1 MASVVGY
8 IATGAGKRN
17 TLANHTGVNGIMYDA
32 LERRSF
38 LAMLVLVT
46 LAFLLLMKPFAGP
59 IFWAVAIAL
68 IFHPV
73 QRWLLGRLG
82 PRPNTVAL
90 LTLLFC
96 LFIVVLPVMLLVS
109 SLVAEGVILYQQI
122 QAGELRPGEYID
134 RINRSFPAIQSFLGQ
149 FNIDFADLRDRAAN
163 AFVGASQ
170 FLAKQALG
178 IGQNT
183 FQFFLGL
190 ALMVYLAF
198 FLLRDGT
205 RLVDLLIRALP
216 LGDERERLL
225 FAKFAEV
232 TRATVKGNLLIAIIQ
247 GALGGII
254 FWLLDIQ
261 GALLWG
267 VVMAVVSLIPAIG
280 AAIVWV
286 PAAVYLAAV
295 GSVVPAIILTVYGV
309 VVIGLADNLLRPVLV
324 GRDTKL
330 PDYIV
335 LLSTL
340 GGIVMFGINGFV
352 MGPLVAALFMAFWGI
367 FIREF
372 SGGVVHKDAGL
383 EEAAGMEVGHSDDD
397 KTR

>member
-1 MASVVGY
+1 
-8 IATGAGKRN
+8 
-17 TLANHTGVNGIMYDA
+17 MYQNIEKWA
-32 LERRSF
+32 F
-38 LAMLVLVT
+38 LAMLVLVSV
-46 LAFLLLMKPFAGP
+46 AFIFLMKPFFGP

-73 QRWLLGRLG
+73 QQWLLGRLG
-82 PRPNTVAL
+82 PRPNAVAL
-90 LTLLFC
+90 LTLLAC
-96 LFIVVLPVMLLVS
+96 MFIVIIPVIVLVS
-109 SLVAEGVILYQQI
+109 SLIAEGLSLYQKI
-122 QAGELRPGEYID
+122 QEGEIRPGEYLD
-134 RINRSFPAIQSFLGQ
+134 QVNRSFPAIESFLAG
-149 FNIDFADLRDRAAN
+149 FDLSFAELRDRLVSAV
-163 AFVGASQ
+163 VGGSQ
-170 FLAKQALG
+170 FLARQALG
-178 IGQNT
+178 VGQNT

-205 RLVDLLIRALP
+205 RLVALLIRALP

-225 FAKFAEV
+225 FNKFAEV
-232 TRATVKGNLLIAIIQ
+232 TRATVKGNVLIAIIQ
-247 GALGGII
+247 GTLGGLI
-254 FWLLDIQ
+254 FWILGIT

-267 VVMAVVSLIPAIG
+267 VVMAIFSLLPAVG

-286 PAAVYLAAV
+286 PAAVYLVAI
-295 GSVVPAIILTVYGV
+295 GELIPALVLTLFGT
-309 VVIGLADNLLRPVLV
+309 VVIGLADNILRPILV

-367 FIREF
+367 FIRENT
-372 SGGVVHKDAGL
+372 GA
-383 EEAAGMEVGHSDDD
+383 EATDMSE
-397 KTR
+397 

>member
-1 MASVVGY
+1 
-8 IATGAGKRN
+8 
-17 TLANHTGVNGIMYDA
+17 MYA
-32 LERRSF
+32 KLETRTF
-38 LAMLVLVT
+38 LALLVGVS
-46 LAFLLLMKPFAGP
+46 LAFFLLMKPFFGP

-73 QRWLLGRLG
+73 REAVARKLGD
-82 PRPNTVAL
+82 RPNSVAL
-90 LTLLFC
+90 LTLSIC
-96 LFIVVLPVMLLVS
+96 MVIVVIPVVLLVT
-109 SLVAEGVILYQQI
+109 SLVAEGLGLYQKI
-122 QAGELRPGEYID
+122 QNGEIRPGEYID
-134 RINRSFPAIQSFLGQ
+134 RVNQSFPAIEAFLAQ
-149 FNIDFADLRDRAAN
+149 FGIDFSEMRDRAVS
-163 AFVGASQ
+163 AFLGGSQ

-178 IGQNT
+178 LGQNT

-198 FLLRDGT
+198 FLLRDG
-205 RLVDLLIRALP
+205 RKLVELLIRALP
-216 LGDERERLL
+216 LGDARERLL

-247 GALGGII
+247 GALGGLI
-254 FWLLDIQ
+254 FWILGIT

-267 VVMAVVSLIPAIG
+267 VVMAIVSLIPAIG
-280 AAIVWV
+280 ASLVWV
-286 PAAVYLAAV
+286 PVAIYLAAV
-295 GSVVPAIILTVYGV
+295 GDLVPAAVLTAYGAI
-309 VVIGLADNLLRPVLV
+309 VIGLADNVLRPIFV

-372 SGGVVHKDAGL
+372 SENP
-383 EEAAGMEVGHSDDD
+383 EEAGDPEPVQETSGPGAG
-397 KTR
+397 

>member
-1 MASVVGY
+1 
-8 IATGAGKRN
+8 
-17 TLANHTGVNGIMYDA
+17 MYED

-38 LAMLVLVT
+38 LAMLVLVS
-46 LAFLLLMKPFAGP
+46 LAFIFLMMPFFGP

-73 QRWLLGRLG
+73 QHWLKRKIGD
-82 PRPNTVAL
+82 RPNSIAL
-90 LTLLFC
+90 LTLMIC
-96 LFIVVLPVMLLVS
+96 MIIVVIPVIVLVS
-109 SLVAEGVILYQQI
+109 SLIAEGMGLYQQI
-122 QAGELRPGEYID
+122 QDGEIRPGEYID
-134 RINRSFPAIQSFLGQ
+134 QVNNSFPAIEAFLAQ
-149 FNIDFADLRDRAAN
+149 FNIDFEGLRDRAAS
-163 AFVGASQ
+163 AFVGGSQ
-170 FLAKQALG
+170 FMAKQALG
-178 IGQNT
+178 VGQNA

-190 ALMVYLAF
+190 GLMIYLAF

-205 RLVDLLIRALP
+205 KLVDLLIRALP

-247 GALGGII
+247 GALGGFI
-254 FWLLDIQ
+254 FWVLGINA
-261 GALLWG
+261 ALLWG
-267 VVMAVVSLIPAIG
+267 VVMAIVSLLPAIG

-286 PAAVYLAAV
+286 PAAIYLAAV
-295 GSVVPAIILTVYGV
+295 GDVASALVLTAFGV
-309 VVIGLADNLLRPVLV
+309 IVIGLADNVLRPIFV

-372 SGGVVHKDAGL
+372 SQTDVPTVTPDAVEQHKDNK
-383 EEAAGMEVGHSDDD
+383 EA
-397 KTR
+397 

>member
-1 MASVVGY
+1 
-8 IATGAGKRN
+8 
-17 TLANHTGVNGIMYDA
+17 MYED

-38 LAMLVLVT
+38 LAMLVLVS
-46 LAFLLLMKPFAGP
+46 LAFIFLMMPFFGP

-73 QRWLLGRLG
+73 QHWLKRKIGD
-82 PRPNTVAL
+82 RPNSIAL
-90 LTLLFC
+90 LTLMIC
-96 LFIVVLPVMLLVS
+96 MIIVVIPVIVLVS
-109 SLVAEGVILYQQI
+109 SLIAEGMGLYQQI
-122 QAGELRPGEYID
+122 QDGEIRPGEYID
-134 RINRSFPAIQSFLGQ
+134 QVNNSFPAIEAFLAQ
-149 FNIDFADLRDRAAN
+149 FNIDFEGLRDRAAS
-163 AFVGASQ
+163 AFVGGSQ
-170 FLAKQALG
+170 FMAKQALG
-178 IGQNT
+178 VGQNA

-190 ALMVYLAF
+190 GLMIYLAF

-205 RLVDLLIRALP
+205 KLVDLLIRALP

-247 GALGGII
+247 GALGGFI
-254 FWLLDIQ
+254 FWVLSINA
-261 GALLWG
+261 ALLWG
-267 VVMAVVSLIPAIG
+267 VVMAIVSLLPAIG

-286 PAAVYLAAV
+286 PAAIYLAAV
-295 GSVVPAIILTVYGV
+295 GDVASALVLTAFGV
-309 VVIGLADNLLRPVLV
+309 IVIGLADNVLRPIFV

-372 SGGVVHKDAGL
+372 SQTDVPSVTPDAVEQHKDNK
-383 EEAAGMEVGHSDDD
+383 EA
-397 KTR
+397 

>member
-1 MASVVGY
+1 
-8 IATGAGKRN
+8 
-17 TLANHTGVNGIMYDA
+17 MYA
-32 LERRSF
+32 KLETRTF
-38 LAMLVLVT
+38 LALLVGVS
-46 LAFLLLMKPFAGP
+46 LAFVFLMKPFFGP

-73 QRWLLGRLG
+73 QQLLVRKLG
-82 PRPNTVAL
+82 ERPNVNAL
-90 LTLLFC
+90 ITLC
-96 LFIVVLPVMLLVS
+96 ICMFIVVIPVLVLVT
-109 SLVAEGVILYQQI
+109 SLVAEGVALYQQI
-122 QAGELRPGEYID
+122 QSGDIRPGEYID
-134 RINRSFPAIQSFLGQ
+134 RVNQSFPAIQAFLAQ
-149 FNIDFADLRDRAAN
+149 FDINFADLRDRAVSL
-163 AFVGASQ
+163 FVGGSQ
-170 FLAKQALG
+170 FLGKQALG
-178 IGQNT
+178 VGQNT

-198 FLLRDGT
+198 FLLRDGSA
-205 RLVDLLIRALP
+205 LVELMVKALP

-247 GALGGII
+247 GAMGG
-254 FWLLDIQ
+254 LM
-261 GALLWG
+261 
-267 VVMAVVSLIPAIG
+267 VMAIVSLLPAVG
-280 AAIVWV
+280 AALVWV
-286 PAAVYLAAV
+286 PAAIYLAAV
-295 GSVVPAIILTVYGV
+295 GDVIEAVILTAFGV

-372 SGGVVHKDAGL
+372 S
-383 EEAAGMEVGHSDDD
+383 EEAHRPPASVDDGVQEPGGEAGNDV
-397 KTR
+397 R

>member
-1 MASVVGY
+1 
-8 IATGAGKRN
+8 
-17 TLANHTGVNGIMYDA
+17 MYA
-32 LERRSF
+32 KLETRTF
-38 LAMLVLVT
+38 LAMLVGVS
-46 LAFLLLMKPFAGP
+46 LAFVLLMKPFIGP
-59 IFWAVAIAL
+59 IFWAIAIAL
-68 IFHPV
+68 IFHPLQV
-73 QRWLLGRLG
+73 FLVRKLGD
-82 PRPNTVAL
+82 RPNVNAL
-90 LTLLFC
+90 ITLTICML
-96 LFIVVLPVMLLVS
+96 IVVIPVLVLVT
-109 SLVAEGVILYQQI
+109 SLVAEGLGIYQKI
-122 QAGELRPGEYID
+122 QEGEIKPGEYID
-134 RINRSFPAIQSFLGQ
+134 QVNQSFPAIQAFLAQ
-149 FNIDFADLRDRAAN
+149 FDINFSEIRDRVVSL
-163 AFVGASQ
+163 FVGGSQ

-198 FLLRDGT
+198 FLLRDGSK
-205 RLVDLLIRALP
+205 LIDLMIRALP

-254 FWLLDIQ
+254 FWILGIT

-267 VVMAVVSLIPAIG
+267 VVMAIFSLLPAVG
-280 AAIVWV
+280 AALVWV
-286 PAAVYLAAV
+286 PAAIYLAAV
-295 GSVVPAIILTVYGV
+295 GDIIQAVVLTVFGV
-309 VVIGLADNLLRPVLV
+309 VVIGLADNILRPIMV

-340 GGIVMFGINGFV
+340 GGLAMFGINGFV

-372 SGGVVHKDAGL
+372 SEESQKVGMTGGDVD
-383 EEAAGMEVGHSDDD
+383 
-397 KTR
+397 

>member
-1 MASVVGY
+1 
-8 IATGAGKRN
+8 
-17 TLANHTGVNGIMYDA
+17 MYA
-32 LERRSF
+32 KLETRTF
-38 LAMLVLVT
+38 LAMLVGVS
-46 LAFLLLMKPFAGP
+46 LAFVLLMKPFFGP
-59 IFWAVAIAL
+59 IFWAIAIAL
-68 IFHPV
+68 IFHPFQIFLV
-73 QRWLLGRLG
+73 RRLG
-82 PRPNTVAL
+82 DRPNVNALITLTVCML
-90 LTLLFC
+90 
-96 LFIVVLPVMLLVS
+96 IVVIPVLVLVT
-109 SLVAEGVILYQQI
+109 SLVAEGLGIYQQI
-122 QAGELRPGEYID
+122 QDGQIKPGEYID
-134 RINRSFPAIQSFLGQ
+134 QVNQSFPAIQSSLAQ
-149 FNIDFADLRDRAAN
+149 FDISFGEIRDRVVSL
-163 AFVGASQ
+163 FVGGSQ

-178 IGQNT
+178 VGQNT

-198 FLLRDGT
+198 FLLRDGSK
-205 RLVDLLIRALP
+205 LVDLLIRALP

-254 FWLLDIQ
+254 FWILGIG

-267 VVMAVVSLIPAIG
+267 VVMAIFSLLPAVG
-280 AAIVWV
+280 AALVWV
-286 PAAVYLAAV
+286 PAAIYLAAV
-295 GSVVPAIILTVYGV
+295 GDAAQALVLTAFGV
-309 VVIGLADNLLRPVLV
+309 VVIGLADNLLRPILV

-340 GGIVMFGINGFV
+340 GGIAMFGINGFV

-372 SGGVVHKDAGL
+372 SEDPQATLSKD
-383 EEAAGMEVGHSDDD
+383 EDVG
-397 KTR
+397 

>member
-1 MASVVGY
+1 
-8 IATGAGKRN
+8 
-17 TLANHTGVNGIMYDA
+17 MYA
-32 LERRSF
+32 KLETRTF
-38 LAMLVLVT
+38 LALLVGVSI
-46 LAFLLLMKPFAGP
+46 AFVFLMKPFFGP

-73 QRWLLGRLG
+73 QQLLVRKLG
-82 PRPNTVAL
+82 ERPNINAL
-90 LTLLFC
+90 ITLVIC
-96 LFIVVLPVMLLVS
+96 LVIVVIPVLVLIT
-109 SLVAEGVILYQQI
+109 SLVAEGVALYQQI
-122 QAGELRPGEYID
+122 QSGEIRPGEYID
-134 RINRSFPAIQSFLGQ
+134 QVNQSFPAIQSFLAQ
-149 FNIDFADLRDRAAN
+149 FDISFAELRDRAVN
-163 AFVGASQ
+163 LFVGGSQ

-178 IGQNT
+178 LGQNT

-198 FLLRDGT
+198 FLLRDGSA
-205 RLVDLLIRALP
+205 LVELIIRALP

-247 GALGGII
+247 GALGGLI
-254 FWLLDIQ
+254 FWILGIN

-267 VVMAVVSLIPAIG
+267 VVMAIVSLLPAVG
-280 AAIVWV
+280 AALVWV
-286 PAAVYLAAV
+286 PAAIYLAAV
-295 GSVVPAIILTVYGV
+295 GDIFEATVLTVFGV

-330 PDYIV
+330 PDYVV

-340 GGIVMFGINGFV
+340 GGIAMFGVNGFV

-372 SGGVVHKDAGL
+372 GQ
-383 EEAAGMEVGHSDDD
+383 EAQVDRQEVDMPGSSDDGRSGTD
-397 KTR
+397 VR

>member
-1 MASVVGY
+1 
-8 IATGAGKRN
+8 
-17 TLANHTGVNGIMYDA
+17 MYA
-32 LERRSF
+32 KLETRTF
-38 LAMLVLVT
+38 LALLVGVS
-46 LAFLLLMKPFAGP
+46 LAFFLLMKPFFGP

-73 QRWLLGRLG
+73 REAVARKLGD
-82 PRPNTVAL
+82 RPNSVAL
-90 LTLLFC
+90 LTLSIC
-96 LFIVVLPVMLLVS
+96 MVIVVIPVVLLVT
-109 SLVAEGVILYQQI
+109 SLVAEGLGLYQKI
-122 QAGELRPGEYID
+122 QNGEIRPGEYID
-134 RINRSFPAIQSFLGQ
+134 RVNQSFPAIEAFLAQ
-149 FNIDFADLRDRAAN
+149 FGIDFSEMRDRAVN
-163 AFVGASQ
+163 AFLGGSQ

-178 IGQNT
+178 LGQNT

-198 FLLRDGT
+198 FLLRDG
-205 RLVDLLIRALP
+205 RKLVELLIRALP
-216 LGDERERLL
+216 LGDARERLL

-247 GALGGII
+247 GALGGLI
-254 FWLLDIQ
+254 FWILGIT

-267 VVMAVVSLIPAIG
+267 VVMAIVSLIPAIG
-280 AAIVWV
+280 ASLVWV
-286 PAAVYLAAV
+286 PVAVYLAAV
-295 GSVVPAIILTVYGV
+295 GDLVPAAVLTAYGAI
-309 VVIGLADNLLRPVLV
+309 VIGLADNVLRPIFV

-372 SGGVVHKDAGL
+372 SENSEETGDSAPVQERSGPEAG
-383 EEAAGMEVGHSDDD
+383 
-397 KTR
+397 

>member
-1 MASVVGY
+1 
-8 IATGAGKRN
+8 
-17 TLANHTGVNGIMYDA
+17 MYED

-38 LAMLVLVT
+38 LAMLVLVSLT
-46 LAFLLLMKPFAGP
+46 FIFLMMPFFGP

-73 QRWLLGRLG
+73 QHWLKRKIGD
-82 PRPNTVAL
+82 RPNSIAL
-90 LTLLFC
+90 LTLTIC
-96 LFIVVLPVMLLVS
+96 MIIAVIPVIVLVS
-109 SLVAEGVILYQQI
+109 SLIAEGIGLYQQI
-122 QAGELRPGEYID
+122 QDGEIRPGEYID
-134 RINRSFPAIQSFLGQ
+134 QVNDSFPAIEAFLAQ
-149 FNIDFADLRDRAAN
+149 FNVDFAELRDRAVS
-163 AFVGASQ
+163 AFVGGSQ
-170 FLAKQALG
+170 FMAKQALG
-178 IGQNT
+178 LGQNT
-183 FQFFLGL
+183 FKFFLGL
-190 ALMVYLAF
+190 GLMIYLAF

-205 RLVDLLIRALP
+205 KLVDLLISALP

-247 GALGGII
+247 GALGGFM
-254 FWLLDIQ
+254 FWVLDINA
-261 GALLWG
+261 ALLWG
-267 VVMAVVSLIPAIG
+267 VVMAIVSLLPAIG

-295 GSVVPAIILTVYGV
+295 GALASALALTAFGV
-309 VVIGLADNLLRPVLV
+309 IVIGLADNVLRPIFV

-372 SGGVVHKDAGL
+372 KQTDVPPVSPDAIEQHKDNK
-383 EEAAGMEVGHSDDD
+383 E
-397 KTR
+397 T

>member
-1 MASVVGY
+1 
-8 IATGAGKRN
+8 
-17 TLANHTGVNGIMYDA
+17 MYA
-32 LERRSF
+32 KLETRTF
-38 LAMLVLVT
+38 LAMLVGVS
-46 LAFLLLMKPFAGP
+46 LAFALLMKPFFGP
-59 IFWAVAIAL
+59 IFWAVAVAL

-73 QRWLLGRLG
+73 ERMLERRLG
-82 PRPNTVAL
+82 NRPNINAL
-90 LTLLFC
+90 ITLLVC
-96 LFIVVLPVMLLVS
+96 MVIVVIPVLGLGAA
-109 SLVAEGVILYQQI
+109 LIAEGMMVYQKI
-122 QAGELRPGEYID
+122 QSGEIRPGEYID
-134 RINRSFPAIQSFLGQ
+134 QINQSFPAIEAFLGQ
-149 FNIDFADLRDRAAN
+149 FNVNVDELRDRAVN
-163 AFVGASQ
+163 AFVGGSQ
-170 FLAKQALG
+170 FLAKQAIG

-183 FQFFLGL
+183 FQFFLAL
-190 ALMVYLAF
+190 ALMIYLTF
-198 FLLRDGT
+198 FLIRDGQK
-205 RLVDLLIRALP
+205 LVELLIKALP

-254 FWLLDIQ
+254 FWILGIT

-267 VVMAVVSLIPAIG
+267 VVMAVVSLLPAVG

-295 GSVVPAIILTVYGV
+295 GDVVPAVVLTVYGV

-324 GRDTKL
+324 GRDTKI
-330 PDYIV
+330 PDWLV

-340 GGIVMFGINGFV
+340 GGIAMFGINGFV

-372 SGGVVHKDAGL
+372 GHDTHASGQADKVVDQDDAP
-383 EEAAGMEVGHSDDD
+383 AG
-397 KTR
+397 K

>member
-1 MASVVGY
+1 
-8 IATGAGKRN
+8 
-17 TLANHTGVNGIMYDA
+17 MYA
-32 LERRSF
+32 KLETRTF
-38 LAMLVLVT
+38 LAMLVGVS
-46 LAFLLLMKPFAGP
+46 LAFVLLMKPFFGP
-59 IFWAVAIAL
+59 IFWAIAIAL
-68 IFHPV
+68 IFHPFQMFLV
-73 QRWLLGRLG
+73 RRLG
-82 PRPNTVAL
+82 DRPNVNALITLTVCML
-90 LTLLFC
+90 
-96 LFIVVLPVMLLVS
+96 IVVIPVLVLVT
-109 SLVAEGVILYQQI
+109 SLAAEGLGIYQQI
-122 QAGELRPGEYID
+122 QDGEIKPGEYID
-134 RINRSFPAIQSFLGQ
+134 QVNQSFPAIQSFLAQ
-149 FNIDFADLRDRAAN
+149 FDVSFSEIRDRVVSL
-163 AFVGASQ
+163 FVGGSQ

-198 FLLRDGT
+198 FLLRDG
-205 RLVDLLIRALP
+205 RKLIELLIRALP

-254 FWLLDIQ
+254 FWILGIG

-267 VVMAVVSLIPAIG
+267 VVMAIFSLLPAVG
-280 AAIVWV
+280 AALVWV
-286 PAAVYLAAV
+286 PAAIYLAAV
-295 GSVVPAIILTVYGV
+295 GDVFESIVLTIFGV
-309 VVIGLADNLLRPVLV
+309 VVIGLADNVLRPILV

-340 GGIVMFGINGFV
+340 GGLAMFGINGFV

-372 SGGVVHKDAGL
+372 S
-383 EEAAGMEVGHSDDD
+383 EESQ
-397 KTR
+397 RSRL

>member
-1 MASVVGY
+1 
-8 IATGAGKRN
+8 
-17 TLANHTGVNGIMYDA
+17 MYEK
-32 LERRSF
+32 LETRTF
-38 LAMLVLVT
+38 LAVLVGVS
-46 LAFLLLMKPFAGP
+46 LAFALLLKPFFGP

-73 QRWLLGRLG
+73 QQRLTARMG
-82 PRPNTVAL
+82 DRPNLIAL
-90 LTLLFC
+90 LTLLLC
-96 LFIVVLPVMLLVS
+96 MFIVIIPVVGLVF
-109 SLVAEGVILYQQI
+109 SLVAEGLNLYQKI
-122 QAGELRPGEYID
+122 QSGELKPGEYID
-134 RINRSFPAIQSFLGQ
+134 QVVSSFPAIEAFFAQ
-149 FNIDFADLRDRAAN
+149 FGINFGDVRDRAVSV
-163 AFVGASQ
+163 FVGGSQ
-170 FLAKQALG
+170 LLAKQAIG

-198 FLLRDGT
+198 FLLRDGSK
-205 RLVDLLIRALP
+205 LVDLLIKALP

-247 GALGGII
+247 GGLGGMI
-254 FWLLDIQ
+254 FWLLEIQ

-267 VVMAVVSLIPAIG
+267 VVMAIVSLLPAVG
-280 AAIVWV
+280 AALVWV
-286 PAAVYLAAV
+286 PAAVYLAAT
-295 GSVVPAIILTVYGV
+295 GELASAAILTAFGSI
-309 VVIGLADNLLRPVLV
+309 VIGLSDNLLRPILV

-340 GGIVMFGINGFV
+340 GGLAMFGINGFV

-372 SGGVVHKDAGL
+372 SEHEVT
-383 EEAAGMEVGHSDDD
+383 EETKPPSLATEKQQSEPAD
-397 KTR
+397 KT

>member
-1 MASVVGY
+1 
-8 IATGAGKRN
+8 
-17 TLANHTGVNGIMYDA
+17 MYA
-32 LERRSF
+32 KLETRTF
-38 LAMLVLVT
+38 LAMLVGVS
-46 LAFLLLMKPFAGP
+46 LAFVWLMKPFFGP

-73 QRWLLGRLG
+73 QQLLVRKIGE
-82 PRPNTVAL
+82 RPNVNAL
-90 LTLLFC
+90 ITLVTC
-96 LFIVVLPVMLLVS
+96 MVIVVIPVLVLIT
-109 SLVAEGVILYQQI
+109 SLIAEGVGVYQQI
-122 QAGELRPGEYID
+122 QDGEIRPGEYID
-134 RINRSFPAIQSFLGQ
+134 QVNKSFPAIQSFLAQ
-149 FNIDFADLRDRAAN
+149 FDINFAEIRDRAVN
-163 AFVGASQ
+163 IFVGGSQ
-170 FLAKQALG
+170 FFAKQALG
-178 IGQNT
+178 VGQNT

-205 RLVDLLIRALP
+205 KLVELMIRALP

-247 GALGGII
+247 GALGGLI
-254 FWLLDIQ
+254 FWILGIS

-267 VVMAVVSLIPAIG
+267 VVMAIVSLLPAVG
-280 AAIVWV
+280 AALVWV
-286 PAAVYLAAV
+286 PAAIYLAAV
-295 GSVVPAIILTVYGV
+295 GDTIQAVILTIFGV

-340 GGIVMFGINGFV
+340 GGIVMFGVNGFV

-372 SGGVVHKDAGL
+372 GEETGRTEKVGPSHGHGDDGAG
-383 EEAAGMEVGHSDDD
+383 
-397 KTR
+397 